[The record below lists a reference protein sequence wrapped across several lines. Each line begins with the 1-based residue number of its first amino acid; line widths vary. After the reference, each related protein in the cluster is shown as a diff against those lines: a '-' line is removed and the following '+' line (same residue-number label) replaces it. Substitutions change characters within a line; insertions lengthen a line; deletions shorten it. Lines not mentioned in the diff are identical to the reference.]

1 MAIKM
6 GKLMTQVVCPMCN
19 TVWLLENNEW
29 SYDSPKDKDSLAAH
43 FYCYEC
49 EREVK
54 FNTDKTIP
62 IISNFPLGPVLYL
75 DTLFYENE
83 EIEEF
88 YKKQEEDE

>member
-6 GKLMTQVVCPMCN
+6 GKLMTQVICPLCK
-19 TVWLLENNEW
+19 TVWFLEDNEW
-29 SYDSPKDKDSLAAH
+29 FYDDPKNKDSLAAH

-54 FNTDKTIP
+54 FDFSKTIP
-62 IISNFPLGPVLYL
+62 IISNFPLGPVLYT
-75 DTLFYENE
+75 DDLFYEDE

-88 YKKQEEDE
+88 YNEKEDE